1 MFSKKPAKGELSRAH
16 ILQNALALF
25 RERGFDQT
33 TMRDIAARCRIS
45 LGAAYYYFT
54 SKEAIMLAYYD
65 DVQARH
71 NALAR
76 PFLEQEKS
84 TEKRIARLHHLKL
97 DILENDRE
105 IMGAL
110 FRYGGDPNHDLS
122 PFSSTTRGLRHQCI
136 QLFAEGVDR
145 EALPPDLQ
153 KIVPMLLWAMHMG
166 ILLYF
171 LYDRSPGQAKTR
183 RLVDRGTAL
192 VMGVL
197 KLAKLPLIK
206 PVRKRV
212 LDTLA
217 EADLLREV

>member
-33 TMRDIAARCRIS
+33 TMRDIATRCRIS
-45 LGAAYYYFT
+45 LGAAYYYFP

-71 NALAR
+71 NAMAR
-76 PFLEQEKS
+76 PLLEQEKS
-84 TEKRIARLHHLKL
+84 TEKRLARLHHLKL

-122 PFSSTTRGLRHQCI
+122 PFSSTTKGLRHQCI
-136 QLFAEGVDR
+136 QLFAEALDR
-145 EALPPDLQ
+145 EGLPPDLQ
-153 KIVPMLLWAMHMG
+153 KMVPMLLWAMHMG

-171 LYDRSPGQAKTR
+171 LYDRSPGQMKTR
-183 RLVDRGTAL
+183 RLVDRGTGL
-192 VMGVL
+192 VLGVL